1 MKSVLILLSLVIVA
15 ITSYG
20 LLMQKEVVTHDKQE
34 KVIVK
39 TNNIPKRNQT
49 IIKPTAKKNQHADT
63 EIDTVDDV
71 ETSLDTEE
79 INGKLSPKL
88 GEDLQSVTYE
98 QIENDTSLSDEEK
111 ETKIMDKVYFEA
123 ETKEP
128 TVHMTDEKVLK
139 MIIED
144 MENELPENE

>member
-20 LLMQKEVVTHDKQE
+20 LFMQKEVVTHDKQE
-34 KVIVK
+34 KLIVK

-49 IIKPTAKKNQHADT
+49 IIKPTAKKNQHADM

-71 ETSLDTEE
+71 ETSLDAEE

-111 ETKIMDKVYFEA
+111 EVKIMDKMHDESVS
-123 ETKEP
+123 ETSSPSVTEKEML
-128 TVHMTDEKVLK
+128 T
-139 MIIED
+139 IIEED
-144 MENELPENE
+144 LGNGLTQ